1 MEDSN
6 YNSLK
11 HLYLRAGF
19 GLSSWNLDKEKGN
32 SIRVTVQ
39 KMFKEAAN
47 FSDLQ
52 LDRELHSPK
61 YYAGEMMGQMT
72 QEQRKELTKQSV
84 IDEKEMNLKW
94 IEKMSTENGA
104 LREKMTLFWHGHF
117 ACTEPIA
124 LYALLLNNTIRK
136 NALGN
141 FGDLLIAVAKE
152 PAMLRF
158 LNNQQNKKQSP
169 NENFAREVMELFTIG
184 RGNYTEDDIKN
195 AARAFTGWTTDAEG
209 NFVKRPFQHDDGTK
223 TFMGHTGNFDGEDI
237 MKIILSLKETAN
249 FIAGKAYKYFVNQED
264 PDPEIIAGLGQKFY
278 DSDYDISALMREIF
292 LSEWF
297 YDAKNM
303 GNRIKSPIE
312 FIVALKRDFKI
323 EFENPEVELGL
334 QEILGQVL
342 FHPPNV
348 SGWAGGR
355 NWIDS
360 SSLLYRMRI
369 PESIFYTSEMDVSI
383 KGDATD
389 NTMMAEAHKKVLKM
403 MKNTSDLE
411 YYNEYYKDK
420 TPEELV
426 DALSMALLA
435 PGVHDIDKSLIADF
449 IRSHSNDMVRSCIML
464 ITSLPEYQLS

>member
-1 MEDSN
+1 MEESI

-19 GLSSWNLDKEKGN
+19 GLSPWEFEKEKGN
-32 SIRVTVQ
+32 SIPDAVQ
-39 KMFKEAAN
+39 NLFIQAKN

-52 LDRELHSPK
+52 LDRALHSPN
-61 YYAGEMMGQMT
+61 YYAGGMMDKMT
-72 QEQRKELTKQSV
+72 QEQRKELSKQS
-84 IDEKEMNLKW
+84 IADEKEMNLKW
-94 IEKMSTENGA
+94 IEKMTEENGG

-117 ACTEPIA
+117 ACTEPIS
-124 LYALLLNNTIRK
+124 LYALMLNNTIRR

-141 FGDLLIAVAKE
+141 FGDLLLAVAKE

-184 RGNYTEDDIKN
+184 RGSYTEDDIKN
-195 AARAFTGWTTDAEG
+195 GARAFTGWTTDADG
-209 NFVKRPFQHDDGTK
+209 NFIKRPKQHDDGIK

-237 MKIILSLKETAN
+237 MKIILSKMQTAN
-249 FIAGKAYKYFVNQED
+249 FIASKAYKYFVNQEN
-264 PDPEIIAGLGQKFY
+264 PDPEIIAQLGQKFY
-278 DSDYDISALMREIF
+278 DADYEISVLMNEIF

-297 YDAKNM
+297 YESKNM

-312 FIVALKRDFKI
+312 LIVGLKRDFKI

-334 QEILGQVL
+334 QRLLGQVL

-369 PESIFYTSEMDVSI
+369 PESIFYTSEMDVSV

-389 NTMMAEAHKKVLKM
+389 NAMMSEGHKRVLKM
-403 MKNTSDLE
+403 MKNTSDLD
-411 YYNEYYKDK
+411 YYNERYKDK
-420 TPEELV
+420 TSEEMV
-426 DALSMALLA
+426 DELSLILLA
-435 PGVHDIDKSLIADF
+435 PGVHNIDKPLIADF
-449 IRSHSNDMVRSCIML
+449 ARLRNSDMVRSAIML
-464 ITSLPEYQLS
+464 ITSLPEYQMS

>member
-1 MEDSN
+1 MN
-6 YNSLK
+6 NSLK

-19 GLSSWNLDKEKGN
+19 SLSPWDFEKEKGN
-32 SIRVTVQ
+32 SIH
-39 KMFKEAAN
+39 AAIEKLFGDAWN
-47 FSDLQ
+47 FSDLK

-61 YYAGEMMGQMT
+61 YYAGGMMGQMS
-72 QEQRKELTKQSV
+72 QEQRKELTKQSIV
-84 IDEKEMNLKW
+84 DEKEMNLRW
-94 IEKMSTENGA
+94 IEMMAGENSG

-117 ACTEPIA
+117 ACTEPIS
-124 LYALLLNNTIRK
+124 LYALMLNNTIRK

-141 FGDLLIAVAKE
+141 FGDMLIAVAKE

-195 AARAFTGWTTDAEG
+195 GARAFTGWTTDEDG
-209 NFVKRPFQHDDGTK
+209 NFIKRPFQHDAGVK

-237 MKIILSLKETAN
+237 MKIILSKKGTAN
-249 FIAGKAYKYFVNQED
+249 FIAAKAYKYFVNQEN
-264 PDPEIIAGLGQKFY
+264 PDPEIIARLGQKFY
-278 DSDYDISALMREIF
+278 ESDYEISVLMREIF
-292 LSEWF
+292 ASDWF
-297 YDAKNM
+297 YDPKNM

-312 FIVALKRDFKI
+312 FIVGLKRDFKI
-323 EFENPEVELGL
+323 EFDNPEVVLGL
-334 QEILGQVL
+334 QKILGQVL

-360 SSLLYRMRI
+360 SSLLYRMRV
-369 PESIFYTSEMDVSI
+369 PESIFCTSEMDVSV

-389 NTMMAEAHKKVLKM
+389 NAMMAEAGKKVLKV
-403 MKNTSDLE
+403 MKSTADLD
-411 YYNEYYKDK
+411 YYNERYRNKSA
-420 TPEELV
+420 EEMV
-426 DALSMALLA
+426 DDLSMTLLA
-435 PGVHDIDKSLIADF
+435 PGVQNIDKTLIADF
-449 IRSHSNDMVRSCIML
+449 ARSHSTDNVRSAIML